1 MIILNSNIIEDNKIT
16 LDTGFFFGRGLFETI
31 LVKDKPIFLEEHLNR
46 INEGLKKLNI
56 NKTIT
61 KDYFMDNF
69 YKLKQKNYVLKLVV
83 TKENTLFSTR
93 GIPYKE
99 KDYEKGFNLKIS
111 SIKRNPE
118 SHGVYLKTLN
128 YLDNILEKETASKE
142 GFDEVIFQNTT
153 GYLAE
158 GSTSNIFFIKN
169 NILYTP
175 SVECGLLNG
184 IIRMW
189 IINNFNVI
197 EGNFNIKDILH
208 SDGAFITNSLLGI
221 MKVNSINNINIKDNN
236 ITREIK
242 SKYGLYIKGQ

>member
-31 LVKDKPIFLEEHLNR
+31 LVKDKPILLEEHLNR
-46 INEGLKKLNI
+46 INQGLKNLNI

-61 KDYFMDNF
+61 KDYFMNNF
-69 YKLKQKNYVLKLVV
+69 YKLNQNNCGVKLIV
-83 TKENTLFSTR
+83 TEENTLLFTR
-93 GIPYKE
+93 EIPYKE
-99 KDYEKGFNLKIS
+99 KDYEKGFDLKIS

-128 YLDNILEKETASKE
+128 YLDNIIEKDIAAKE

-169 NILYTP
+169 NTLYTP
-175 SVECGLLNG
+175 SIKCGLLNG
-184 IIRMW
+184 IIRIW
-189 IINNFNVI
+189 IINNFNVVEGQFGI
-197 EGNFNIKDILH
+197 EDILH
-208 SDGAFITNSLLGI
+208 CDGAFITNSLLGI
-221 MKVNSINNINIKDNN
+221 MKIKSINNINIKDSN
-236 ITREIK
+236 IIREIK
-242 SKYGLYIKGQ
+242 SKYDLYITNN

>member
-31 LVKDKPIFLEEHLNR
+31 LVKGKPIFLEEHLNR
-46 INEGLKKLNI
+46 INQGLKKLNI

-69 YKLKQKNYVLKLVV
+69 HKLKQHNCVLKLVV
-83 TKENTLFSTR
+83 TEENTLFSTR
-93 GIPYKE
+93 EIPYKK

-111 SIKRNPE
+111 SVKRNPE

-128 YLDNILEKETASKE
+128 YLDNMIEKETATKE
-142 GFDEVIFQNTT
+142 GFNEVIFQNTT
-153 GYLAE
+153 GFLAE

-175 SVECGLLNG
+175 SINCGLLNG

-189 IINNFNVI
+189 IINNFNVVEGQFSI
-197 EGNFNIKDILH
+197 EDILH
-208 SDGAFITNSLLGI
+208 CDGAFITNSLLGI
-221 MKVNSINNINIKDNN
+221 MKINSINNIDVKDNN
-236 ITREIK
+236 IAKEIK
-242 SKYGLYIKGQ
+242 TYYDLYINN

>member
-46 INEGLKKLNI
+46 INQGLKKLNI

-69 YKLKQKNYVLKLVV
+69 YKLSQNNCGLKLIV
-83 TKENTLFSTR
+83 TEENTLFSTR
-93 GIPYKE
+93 EIPYKE

-128 YLDNILEKETASKE
+128 YLDNIIEKEIASKE

-158 GSTSNIFFIKN
+158 GSASNIFFIKN

-175 SVECGLLNG
+175 SINCGLLNG
-184 IIRMW
+184 VIRMW
-189 IINNFNVI
+189 IINNFNVV
-197 EGNFNIKDILH
+197 EGNFNIEDILH
-208 SDGAFITNSLLGI
+208 CDGAFVTNSLLGV
-221 MKVNSINNINIKDNN
+221 MKINSINNINIKYNN
-236 ITREIK
+236 IIREIK
-242 SKYGLYIKGQ
+242 SKYDLYICFN

>member
-1 MIILNSNIIEDNKIT
+1 MIILNNNIIEDNKVT
-16 LDTGFFFGRGLFETI
+16 LDTGFFFGVGLFETI

-46 INEGLKKLNI
+46 LNEGLKKLNI

-69 YKLKQKNYVLKLVV
+69 YKLNQKNCTLKLVV

-93 GIPYKE
+93 EIPYKE
-99 KDYEKGFNLKIS
+99 KDYEKGFDLKLS
-111 SIKRNPE
+111 LIKRNPE

-128 YLDNILEKETASKE
+128 YLDNIIEKEIATKE
-142 GFDEVIFQNTT
+142 GFNEVIFQNTN

-169 NILYTP
+169 NTLYTP

-184 IIRMW
+184 IIRTW
-189 IINNFNVI
+189 IINNFNVAL
-197 EGNFNIKDILH
+197 GNFTIEDILN
-208 SDGAFITNSLLGI
+208 SDGAFLTNSLIGI
-221 MKVNSINNINIKDNN
+221 MKINSVNNINIKDSNF
-236 ITREIK
+236 TKEIK
-242 SKYGLYIKGQ
+242 AKYDLYINES

>member
-1 MIILNSNIIEDNKIT
+1 MIILNNNIIEDNKVT

-69 YKLKQKNYVLKLVV
+69 HKINQKNYALKLVV
-83 TKENTLFSTR
+83 TEENTLFSTR
-93 GIPYKE
+93 EIPYNE
-99 KDYEKGFNLKIS
+99 KDYEKGFNLKLS
-111 SIKRNPE
+111 SLRRNPE

-128 YLDNILEKETASKE
+128 YLDNIIEKEIATKE
-142 GFDEVIFQNTT
+142 GFNEVIFQNTNDH
-153 GYLAE
+153 LAE

-175 SVECGLLNG
+175 SIECGLLNG

-189 IINNFNVI
+189 IINNFNVVEGQFTI
-197 EGNFNIKDILH
+197 EDILH
-208 SDGAFITNSLLGI
+208 CDGAFVTNSLLGI
-221 MKVNSINNINIKDNN
+221 MKINSVNNINIKDSKL
-236 ITREIK
+236 TKDIK
-242 SKYGLYIKGQ
+242 AKYELYINK